1 LGKGAAVDGSQCLIT
16 TGNTLPV
23 LQVPFPEADL
33 PLATTSQERIL
44 ELGPSGD
51 KDAQQLAQNLS
62 ALAARNGLLWL
73 GGDEGRSLYRL
84 QRLGVHRY
92 GDLRPV
98 KLQDFGLAGGKDD
111 GESDIEGLALDADRL
126 WLVGSHSRRRR
137 KHDDDKGEPL
147 SLLEKDKQSRNAHVL
162 GCLRLDAE
170 GLPVAGQRLAFDAAA
185 GRDALSQFLAADPFI
200 APFLNI
206 PSKENGLDIEGIAA
220 RGERLL
226 VGLRGPVLRGIAMVL
241 DLHLDGIE
249 EHGSSTL
256 TLTAQRFRY
265 LQLNGLAVRDLAIVP
280 GSDDVLVLAGPT
292 MTVAGPCYLYRWRNA
307 LRPQATRSGAGI
319 SVEEAEPLLW
329 IRDARPGRPGQGSD
343 KPEGLEVQRKGGRL
357 LAWVAY
363 DDPTEARR
371 GGGQRGRTR
380 LDGYVVPD

>member
-1 LGKGAAVDGSQCLIT
+1 
-16 TGNTLPV
+16 
-23 LQVPFPEADL
+23 VPFPEADL
-33 PLATTSQERIL
+33 PLATTTQQRIL
-44 ELGPSGD
+44 ELGPSDD
-51 KDAQQLAQNLS
+51 KDAQELTQNLS

-84 QRLGVHRY
+84 QRLGDHRY

-98 KLQDFGLAGGKDD
+98 KLHDFGLAGGKDD
-111 GESDIEGLALDADRL
+111 GESDIEGLALDGDRL

-147 SLLEKDKQSRNAHVL
+147 SLFEKDKQSRNAHVL
-162 GCLRLDAE
+162 GCLRLDGE

-185 GRDALSQFLAADPFI
+185 GRDALTQFLATDPLI

-241 DLHLDGIE
+241 DLHLDGVE
-249 EHGSSTL
+249 GDGSSTL
-256 TLTAQRFRY
+256 TLAAQRFRY
-265 LQLNGLAVRDLAIVP
+265 LQLKGLALRDLAIVP

-307 LRPQATRSGAGI
+307 LRPQETESGAGI
-319 SVEEAEPLLW
+319 TVEEAEPLLW

-343 KPEGLEVQRKGGRL
+343 KPEGLEVQSKGGRL

-363 DDPTEARR
+363 DDPAEARR
-371 GGGQRGRTR
+371 GGGQGVRTR
-380 LDGYVVPD
+380 LDGFVVPD